1 MRGWSGTEGL
11 TGRHRGRPL
20 RWVLG
25 THFLLLSALVSTPAT
40 PQSLRDSSPR
50 RGAKGAVQPLCTIPK
65 SLPRSA
71 ALFRVVQRRRGETV
85 ARWRRRG
92 RQTRYI
98 ANRYKKG
105 LCQDY
110 SPIQNTPRFSSGGVP
125 YYCLFGASPTAN
137 HSSLLRR
144 SRMTPA
150 PMQAMEANIAAAY
163 RAILLLSPV
172 ATTGLYSVHTPV

>member
-1 MRGWSGTEGL
+1 MRGWNGTEGL

-71 ALFRVVQRRRGETV
+71 ALFRVVQRRRGSDMPGRDRAAARQWRAGAEGV
-85 ARWRRRG
+85 ARLYRLPLGKRNGTVNSRDIHRKPYHPTTKADAHSASAFNLYIYSLINRRR
-92 RQTRYI
+92 RE
-98 ANRYKKG
+98 
-105 LCQDY
+105 
-110 SPIQNTPRFSSGGVP
+110 
-125 YYCLFGASPTAN
+125 
-137 HSSLLRR
+137 LRDPWR
-144 SRMTPA
+144 SRPYW
-150 PMQAMEANIAAAY
+150 P
-163 RAILLLSPV
+163 
-172 ATTGLYSVHTPV
+172 

>member
-1 MRGWSGTEGL
+1 MRGWNGTEGL

-40 PQSLRDSSPR
+40 PQPLRDSSPR

-85 ARWRRRG
+85 ARSAEGVARVKHGAGNKRKCFPTINPHFTAISPYTFTSAGSSSTSGVSQPLYNKRSTLSPPRAAPRPRRR
-92 RQTRYI
+92 RPQKRC
-98 ANRYKKG
+98 A
-105 LCQDY
+105 
-110 SPIQNTPRFSSGGVP
+110 PPRRP
-125 YYCLFGASPTAN
+125 
-137 HSSLLRR
+137 R
-144 SRMTPA
+144 
-150 PMQAMEANIAAAY
+150 
-163 RAILLLSPV
+163 
-172 ATTGLYSVHTPV
+172 